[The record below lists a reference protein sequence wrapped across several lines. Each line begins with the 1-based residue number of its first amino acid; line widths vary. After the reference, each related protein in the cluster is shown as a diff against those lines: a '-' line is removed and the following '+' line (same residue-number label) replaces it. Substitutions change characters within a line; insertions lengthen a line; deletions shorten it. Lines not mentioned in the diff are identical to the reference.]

1 MQISPAALLLALLF
15 WGSVFFPAA
24 ARGEASPTTIP
35 LGFYLV
41 ECGDFDPKSRSF
53 HADFWLWAQ
62 VPAGMEGW
70 LGSLAFTNGIDVE
83 AGNPVGEPVGGRVWS
98 GVNVSGKFRED
109 WNPANFPFDRRRLRI
124 QIEEASMDA
133 SRLLF
138 AADRQNSTA
147 GEAVLPEGWRVTGFS
162 IEAGLRKTGTNYGN
176 PAKPP
181 GAGSEHAA
189 LSVLIGIERESTAV
203 FWKLAAIPY
212 IAAALAFLSFFVVF
226 DSYLMVGRFSL
237 LVGSVFAA
245 SVSMRGLNSELGTS
259 DVFTLMDWIH
269 IATLVFVLAGILAAL
284 ASREMFQRLVPERKI
299 LLWNA
304 AAAFA
309 ALAAYAALNIGLVVS
324 ALRS

>member
-1 MQISPAALLLALLF
+1 MPISPAAILLPLLLCAASL
-15 WGSVFFPAA
+15 FPAP
-24 ARGEASPTTIP
+24 ARASGAPTAIP

-41 ECGDFDPKSRSF
+41 ELGDFDPKSRSF

-70 LGSLAFTNGIDVE
+70 FGSLAFTNGIDVE
-83 AGNPVGEPVGGRVWS
+83 AGEPFGEPVGGMLWS

-124 QIEEASMDA
+124 QIEETSSDA
-133 SRLLF
+133 SRLVF
-138 AADRQNSTA
+138 AADRKNSTA
-147 GEAVLPEGWRVTGFS
+147 GEAVLPEGWRVAGFS
-162 IEAGLRKTGTNYGN
+162 IETGLRKTGTNYGN

-181 GAGSEHAA
+181 GAGSEYAA

-212 IAAALAFLSFFVVF
+212 IASALAFLSFFVVF
-226 DSYLMVGRFSL
+226 DSYLLVGRFSL

-245 SVSMRGLNSELGTS
+245 SVSMRGLNSELGVS
-259 DVFTLMDWIH
+259 DIFTLMDWIH
-269 IATLVFVLAGILAAL
+269 IGTLAFVLAGILAAL
-284 ASREMFQRLVPERKI
+284 VSRAMFQRGVPQRRI
-299 LLWNA
+299 LIWNA
-304 AAAFA
+304 AAAFT
-309 ALAAYAALNIGLVVS
+309 ALAAFAALNIGLVVS